1 MNPLDLNKDFEFE
14 KVTPNDSDSIINDS
28 IVENSDAKSTTS
40 SNMNYNNCTLEELY
54 NLLTT
59 ILIKEVS
66 EIRDEV
72 EIIKQVFYKKR
83 KIEVDEQKK
92 AFLESGEDENSFIPS
107 SSEIEEKFKTLLNEY
122 RVKKASFTAHLEK
135 EKENNL
141 LKKQELLNQMKSLA
155 EQNDGD
161 ASTHIPEFKTLQ
173 VKWKQIG
180 QVPQS
185 AVIELWKQ
193 YNLYQEAFWDLV
205 KINNEMREY
214 DFKKNLELKTSICEQ
229 AENLN
234 EENDV
239 IIAFQKLQLLHEK
252 WHDIGPVNRELR
264 ESLWSRFKE
273 ATSSI
278 NKKHQAYFDTI
289 RKSEEENLTLKNN
302 LCEKIET
309 FDLKEIC
316 TYKEWD
322 EATKKMLEW
331 QAEWKSIGFAPRKV
345 NQKIFERYR
354 SACDKF
360 FEAKSEFYKQ
370 SKNELNLN
378 AEKKKSL
385 CEQAELLK
393 ESTNWKETSE
403 LLTQL
408 QKEWK
413 TIGPVSKKQSDEL
426 WSRFIG
432 ACDYFFQQKNKNIS
446 NSKSIEH
453 DNLAKK
459 IDLIEKI
466 NAFVQMDNYQNSL
479 QALKELTNQWNEIG
493 HVPFKEKDKLY
504 KEYKTALDKQ
514 FELLNATTNNSTEK
528 KRVNN
533 SSNKSNSH
541 QEGRKKENKGSSE
554 RDKLYR
560 QYESLKSEIATY
572 ENNIG
577 FFSSSTKKG
586 GGLIK
591 EMEDKINA
599 LKLECKQI
607 EKKIIEIDEN

>member
-14 KVTPNDSDSIINDS
+14 NVTPNDSDSIINDS

-273 ATSSI
+273 ASSSI

-289 RKSEEENLTLKNN
+289 RKSEEENLTLKTN